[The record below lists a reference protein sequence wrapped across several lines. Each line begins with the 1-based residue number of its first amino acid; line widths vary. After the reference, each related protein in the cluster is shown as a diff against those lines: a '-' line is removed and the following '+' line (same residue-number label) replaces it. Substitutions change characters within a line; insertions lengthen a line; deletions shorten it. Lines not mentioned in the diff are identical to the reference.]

1 MTAAATSAKSISG
14 FRTAK
19 SSVSARWR
27 SADVD
32 DDVDVEGETSMTAA
46 SQWGGC
52 GGECWPPAA
61 ADDDDGDR
69 NDDGDA
75 ITNRC

>member
-19 SSVSARWR
+19 SSVSARR
-27 SADVD
+27 QRADVD
-32 DDVDVEGETSMTAA
+32 DDVDVEGETSA